1 MTFYLMSVSLGS
13 YFKYSSWM
21 GEKMVLYLFI
31 LPVSLKNVSLFQL
44 SLKNCSKDS
53 SKELSPLTRD
63 RFFSFF

>member
-1 MTFYLMSVSLGS
+1 
-13 YFKYSSWM
+13 
-21 GEKMVLYLFI
+21 MVLYLFI
-31 LPVSLKNVSLFQL
+31 LPVSLKNVTLFQL